1 MRRERSNLKMIVMVK
16 SSWRQ
21 VKLQV
26 NHNHHLLKKMMILEL
41 TEKKVMSN
49 LMRID

>member
-1 MRRERSNLKMIVMVK
+1 MRRERSNLKMMVK

>member
-26 NHNHHLLKKMMILEL
+26 NHNHHLLTKMILEL